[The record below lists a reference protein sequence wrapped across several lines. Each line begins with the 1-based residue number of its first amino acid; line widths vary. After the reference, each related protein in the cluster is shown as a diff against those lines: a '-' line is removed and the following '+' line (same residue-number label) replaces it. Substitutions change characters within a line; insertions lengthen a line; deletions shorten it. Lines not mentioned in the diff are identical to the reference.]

1 MSDYLLAT
9 GLILL
14 ALLGWVG
21 VQQLARNFA
30 ARHPEFGPAKEE
42 GSGCGGCACGAGA
55 CSAPPQITLE
65 THPRSSNDD
74 QAE

>member
-1 MSDYLLAT
+1 LPAWEVKVVDYLIAM

-14 ALLGWVG
+14 ALLGWIK

-42 GSGCGGCACGAGA
+42 GGGCSSGCSCSSGQ
-55 CSAPPQITLE
+55 CSAKREITLD
-65 THPRSSNDD
+65 T
-74 QAE
+74 